1 MKKRLF
7 IIVGSSGSGLST
19 AIKALEDRG
28 FYCIDNLPI
37 GLILETLEILQKTE
51 YASFPGFAFGVHI
64 RSQFTSNLIEASTTK
79 LKERFD
85 FELIFLEA
93 SDQVLMHRYGSSRRP
108 HPLLGQ
114 SSNLSQCIELEKKLL
129 AVFRDFADIVFD
141 TSDLSPYALA
151 RLLESRC
158 AGVVAKRMLFVLI
171 QSFGFKYGALEPAE
185 SIYDVRFLENPFF
198 VKELADKTG
207 TDPAIVSWLS
217 RDANYLEL
225 NRRLVEWHRWV
236 LPLFYQD
243 GRPYYRVGIGCTGGR
258 HRSVAVAE
266 SLYAE
271 LEKSKLEN
279 ISIALQHRDIHLK

>member
-37 GLILETLEILQKTE
+37 GLILETLDVLQKTE

-64 RSQFTSNLIEASTTK
+64 RSQFTANLIEASTTK

-108 HPLLGQ
+108 HPLLGLN
-114 SSNLSQCIELEKKLL
+114 SNLSQCIELEKKLL
-129 AVFRDFADIVFD
+129 AVFRNLADVVFD

-217 RDANYLEL
+217 RDPNYLEL
-225 NRRLVEWHRWV
+225 NRRLVEWHRWM

>member
-129 AVFRDFADIVFD
+129 AVFRDFADVVFD